1 MEIEETMVEQQPVET
16 AADDALQEGLTEVQ
30 DASESLE
37 SVLDDKQPAEEPEEK
52 PSKQSTSEPGW
63 IKKRINDAVSKAS
76 EQIRESI
83 RAEYEQQYAPIR
95 EKLLDMEAQDLV
107 KQGIVKS
114 LDVAKELV
122 RYRQGQSPAPTPEKQ
137 EQPRKSNGQYAPKE
151 DAGTSAHI
159 AMLQKQAEK
168 IKAQGGPDVIE
179 AFSSNEEIK
188 RKVIAGEMDFYDVA
202 DELKKQTPK
211 RGRPPAPMR
220 SPNGASVSEKST
232 IATMSKEE
240 FARLEKRLSE
250 GARYNL

>member
-1 MEIEETMVEQQPVET
+1 MDTEETMVEQQSVET
-16 AADDALQEGLTEVQ
+16 AADDTLQEGPTEVQ

-37 SVLDDKQPAEEPEEK
+37 SVLDERQPAEEPAEK
-52 PSKQSTSEPGW
+52 TSKPSTSEPGW

-76 EQIRESI
+76 EQIRESV
-83 RAEYEQQYAPIR
+83 RAEFEQQYAPIR

-107 KQGIVKS
+107 KQGVVKS

-122 RYRQGQSPAPTPEKQ
+122 RYRQGQALAPAPQ
-137 EQPRKSNGQYAPKE
+137 EQPRNTKGQYAPKE

-159 AMLQKQAEK
+159 SMLQKQADK

-179 AFSSNEEIK
+179 AFTNNEEIK

-220 SPNGASVSEKST
+220 SPNGASGSEKST
-232 IATMSKEE
+232 LATMSKEE